1 MKHLL
6 LSLLLLSTVSLWA
19 QSFYLNFTDGT
30 QATYNISDV
39 RKITFTGNIM
49 NLNKTDGTVYSWDV
63 NTIEDCSLDETSAI
77 TGPKGNT
84 LTPVKIFPNPT
95 SGVIEVTYALESET
109 QVTLEV
115 ADMQGRILSQ
125 KQLGN
130 KPAGTYTAHWDG
142 NDADCGPAAQGT
154 YLCRIIT
161 PKLQMSQTFII
172 R

>member
-1 MKHLL
+1 MKHLFL
-6 LSLLLLSTVSLWA
+6 PLLLLSTVSLWA

-30 QATYNISDV
+30 QAAYNISDV
-39 RKITFTGNIM
+39 RKITFTGNLM

-63 NTIEDCSLDETSAI
+63 NTIEDCKIDETSAI

-95 SGVIEVTYALESET
+95 SGAIEVTYAIET
-109 QVTLEV
+109 EAQVTLEV
-115 ADMQGRILSQ
+115 SDMQGRILSQ

-130 KPAGTYTAHWDG
+130 KPAGTYTAQWDV
-142 NDADCGPAAQGT
+142 NDSDCGFTAQGT

-161 PKLQMSQTFII
+161 PKLQMSRSFII